1 MSNDPVKPVQTEGL
15 QATVQAKRNWAA
27 QEVLGRTEE
36 ALNRQLRN
44 NWSTPV
50 LEGLDRKLAAF
61 ESALGSFS
69 WPTDP
74 PPWFQAR
81 LVTGSSETQGKVS
94 GTVRSA
100 ARSTPEVKIVS
111 GGFDA
116 SSPTSISAGD
126 YTFNLSNG
134 GYTEALSVNVSSSD
148 SWGDVLGKVK
158 NAVNAA
164 PLAVRA
170 DVVYQN
176 AAFQLNPDMA
186 GTGSVLAL
194 SVNPNRPAQ
203 DLSIKDTSGSLLSQL
218 RLRAA
223 GNPIGPAEETGYQ
236 VTGLQQARPTM
247 FSSTPVDPRAATS
260 LALGRHDLAYSVGNS
275 DQPSTYIS
283 KVYDPSQ
290 ATTLAAGTYSFT
302 STYAGE
308 QRAHSVTI
316 GTGWTWGDVLRT
328 VGAEVN
334 AHNSWV
340 NTSSPT
346 LAGPSTTYSQP
357 GVEASVGNWPIPS
370 TTQPGVNTDG
380 QSLTITGA
388 AGQEFSLSDTSGG
401 LLNALGLT
409 TKLTGTPVSFNVNS
423 GDTWQ
428 DVYDSMS
435 TSINGSQLSFSAKTI
450 DKRIPSTVTPGKNL
464 WHQGVSLALIQ
475 ENQRIGE
482 RVSLSDGRTGALDS
496 IGILSRERPGQD
508 GKLIVNGREQ
518 VSENGTFS
526 QGQGRVLLN
535 LEQNFGETLPLS
547 VTSGMDEVEKG
558 WGRIT
563 DAWNGLAKYLS
574 NNSDMLD
581 HSLGAKLEAPLAA
594 QKQNLGWLGVSS
606 AGKQGQLWTNLDSF
620 WKSLYADTD
629 RAKTTLWE
637 YPDGLVPAWQDAM
650 KSVRSAGLDSWLKP
664 KTAFDEYRPNIT
676 SEFELEQKH
685 RLVKLLG

>member
-1 MSNDPVKPVQTEGL
+1 
-15 QATVQAKRNWAA
+15 
-27 QEVLGRTEE
+27 LGRTEQ
-36 ALNRQLRN
+36 ALDRQLRD
-44 NWSTPV
+44 NWSEPV

-81 LVTGSSETQGKVS
+81 LVTGSSDTLGKVS
-94 GTVRSA
+94 GTVRNTN
-100 ARSTPEVKIVS
+100 RSTPEVKIVS
-111 GGFDA
+111 EGFDA
-116 SSPTSISAGD
+116 TSPTSISAGD

-134 GYTEALSVNVSSSD
+134 GYTEALSVNVD
-148 SWGDVLGKVK
+148 TGDTWGDVLGKVK
-158 NAVNAA
+158 NAVNVA

-176 AAFQLNPDMA
+176 AAYQLNPDMA

-203 DLSIKDTSGSLLSQL
+203 DLSIQDTSGSLLSQL
-218 RLRAA
+218 RLKAA
-223 GNPIGPAEETGYQ
+223 GNPIGPAEETSYQ
-236 VTGLQQARPTM
+236 VTGLQQALPTF
-247 FSSTPVDPRAATS
+247 FSSTPVDPGAATS
-260 LALGRHDLAYSVGNS
+260 LALGRHDLAYSVGDS
-275 DQPSTYIS
+275 VEPSTYIS
-283 KVYDPSQ
+283 KAYDPSQ
-290 ATTLAAGTYSFT
+290 ATTLTAGTYSFT

-308 QRAHSVTI
+308 ERAHSVTI
-316 GTGWTWGDVLRT
+316 GSGWTWGDVLRA

-334 AHNSWV
+334 AQNSWV

-357 GVEASVGNWPIPS
+357 GVEASVENWPIPS
-370 TTQPGVNTDG
+370 ATQPGMNTDG
-380 QSLTITGA
+380 QSLTVTGA

-401 LLNALGLT
+401 LLSTLGLT
-409 TKLTGTPVSFNVNS
+409 TKLTGTPVSFNVNAD
-423 GDTWQ
+423 DTWQ
-428 DVYDSMS
+428 DVYDSMA
-435 TSINGSQLSFSAKTI
+435 TSINGSQLSFTAKTLNT
-450 DKRIPSTVTPGKNL
+450 RIPSTITPGKDL

-508 GKLIVNGREQ
+508 GKLMVNGREQ
-518 VSENGTFS
+518 VSENNTYS
-526 QGQGRVLLN
+526 QDQGRVLLN

-547 VTSGMDEVEKG
+547 VTSGMEEVEKG

-574 NNSDMLD
+574 NNKDILD
-581 HSLGAKLEAPLAA
+581 HSLGTKLEAPLAT
-594 QKQNLGWLGVSS
+594 QKQNLRWLGVSS

-620 WKSLYADTD
+620 WKSLYADAD
-629 RAKTTLWE
+629 RAKVSLWE
-637 YPDGLVPAWQDAM
+637 SPAGLVPAWKDAVT
-650 KSVRSAGLDSWLKP
+650 SVRAAGLDSWLKP
-664 KTAFDEYRPNIT
+664 KTAFDDYRPNIT